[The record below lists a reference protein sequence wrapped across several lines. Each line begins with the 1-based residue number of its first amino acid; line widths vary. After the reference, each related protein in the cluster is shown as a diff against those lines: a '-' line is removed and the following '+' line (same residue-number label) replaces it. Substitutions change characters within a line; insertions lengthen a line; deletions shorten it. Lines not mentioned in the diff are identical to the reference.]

1 MYEGFGF
8 PLVEMISTGLPVIT
22 SNKGSLPELSGDAGL
37 IFEATSSSDL
47 AEKIKKL
54 INQNDL
60 RQKLINNARN
70 RRDDFFGWDEYAKRL
85 ETVYQSIIRGNI

>member
-1 MYEGFGF
+1 
-8 PLVEMISTGLPVIT
+8 MISTGLPVIT
-22 SNKGSLPELSGDAGL
+22 SNRGSLPELVGNAGL
-37 IFEATSSSDL
+37 IFDATSSSDL
-47 AEKIKKL
+47 ADKIRDL

-60 RQKLINNARN
+60 RQELINNAKN